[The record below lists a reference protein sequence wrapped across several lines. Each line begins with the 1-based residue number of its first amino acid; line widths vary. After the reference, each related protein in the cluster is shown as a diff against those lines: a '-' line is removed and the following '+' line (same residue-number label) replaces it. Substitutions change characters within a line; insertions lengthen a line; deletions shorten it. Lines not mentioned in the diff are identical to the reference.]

1 MPSTLAPAKIIQ
13 KLKGVSSAMVNDR
26 EEHEHHFRWQE
37 NYAVFSVSPWDIEK
51 VTAYIVNQ
59 KQHHAEST
67 LIAALE
73 KTDEEIPDNTE

>member
-1 MPSTLAPAKIIQ
+1 
-13 KLKGVSSAMVNDR
+13 MVNDR